1 MRAQVRNLEK
11 EKLIKSQMV
20 ATQSS
25 RSREVKHRVKPSHS
39 RCRTL
44 QWPPS
49 RAPLPHAV
57 PHRHGIVYCATV
69 PRLCAQLEEQKVK
82 REDMAAEHMRTLAI
96 MGCDLSTRQKTAGS
110 TDPHVCRA
118 ARCLV
123 IAKT

>member
-44 QWPPS
+44 HRLHVHRS
-49 RAPLPHAV
+49 RTPCRIVMSLSIVLPCHDCV
-57 PHRHGIVYCATV
+57 RSW
-69 PRLCAQLEEQKVK
+69 KNK
-82 REDMAAEHMRTLAI
+82 R
-96 MGCDLSTRQKTAGS
+96 
-110 TDPHVCRA
+110 
-118 ARCLV
+118 
-123 IAKT
+123 

>member
-44 QWPPS
+44 HVHRS
-49 RAPLPHAV
+49 RTPCRIVMALSIVLPCRDCV
-57 PHRHGIVYCATV
+57 RSW
-69 PRLCAQLEEQKVK
+69 KNK
-82 REDMAAEHMRTLAI
+82 R
-96 MGCDLSTRQKTAGS
+96 
-110 TDPHVCRA
+110 
-118 ARCLV
+118 
-123 IAKT
+123 